1 MQETGKRLFV
11 LFRKRH
17 IEKKKNNLQILPDED
32 IIRMYLGSGD
42 LKYVGELFERYTH
55 LIFAVCMK
63 YLKNEEDCKD
73 AVMNIFEEL
82 VEKIK
87 KHDISNFK
95 SWIYSLTKNY
105 CLMQIRRSGQFEK
118 YKEQKMHILKGDI
131 MESVNE
137 LHQYNTLNNE
147 ENIKTLKLAMESLN
161 EHQNKCVQLFYLEEK
176 SYNEVATITGYDIKK
191 VKSYIQNGKRSLKII
206 MDRNNGWK

>member
-1 MQETGKRLFV
+1 M